1 MRSSPQK
8 IVITGPESTG
18 KSTLSE
24 ALALHYDTVWCR
36 EYAREY
42 LEQRGGIY
50 SYEDLVTIAK
60 GQLRLEEQAVEK
72 ARNGLVFIDT
82 DMNVM
87 KIWSEFVYGKCD
99 PWILDQIKQRT
110 YNLYLLCDIDLP
122 WQEDPLREYP
132 DLAIRQELYDI
143 YKKHLINQP
152 VRWTVI
158 TGQKEERLGQA
169 VEAIDNL
176 RLTIRDL

>member
-1 MRSSPQK
+1 LCEQ
-8 IVITGPESTG
+8 
-18 KSTLSE
+18 
-24 ALALHYDTVWCR
+24 LATRYDTIWCR

-42 LEQRGGIY
+42 LERQGGIY
-50 SYEDLVTIAK
+50 TYDDLVTIAK

-82 DMNVM
+82 DMYVM

-99 PWILDQIKQRT
+99 SWILDQIERRT
-110 YNLYLLCDIDLP
+110 YDLYLLCNIDLP

-143 YKKHLINQP
+143 YKDSLTNQP
-152 VRWTVI
+152 VPWTVI

-169 VEAIDNL
+169 VEAIDDL
-176 RLTIRDL
+176 RFTICDL